1 MNLAR
6 LLLQQFRW
14 FDDALRSRLADQG
27 LAELTTAESLVFPYL
42 DRDGTRPAE
51 LARRLGITRQSAQSL
66 VKGLEAKGLVEL
78 IDDPDDGRAKK
89 ITLTAAGRES
99 VPLALETFEQL
110 ENELSKRIGAKRV
123 AQLRDAL
130 ETDWGDSP
138 IR

>member
-14 FDDALRSRLADQG
+14 FDDALRSRLADRG

-130 ETDWGDSP
+130 EADWGDSP